1 MTMLIKRIIA
11 GILVGLFFG
20 SLLALSIGPILFG
33 ILLILSGLCQ
43 YEFYTLAKKGGIP
56 VLPKTGI
63 VIGTLWLVHEYLC
76 RSVAAPFHHLLPVLE
91 PLCIFAMIFSIAMI
105 VMFTT
110 SVSRKF
116 EAAGTT
122 ILGILYM
129 PFLLGFFFRLAQW
142 GATEPFATT
151 RAGVFL
157 VFFMCLVIKMSDTG
171 AFSVGLTCAKTIGT
185 HRMAPTISPKKSW
198 EGLIGGV
205 VIGCLVAG
213 LMAFGANHFQWGP
226 EGIFWAIEG
235 AVPALTL
242 TRTIVVA
249 AILIVIGVFGDLIE
263 STFKRA
269 ADIKDSASIFPGMG
283 GLLDVIDSLV
293 FIPAVFFAILEAL
306 K

>member
-1 MTMLIKRIIA
+1 MLIKRIIA

-20 SLLALSIGPILFG
+20 SILALSCGPLLFFM
-33 ILLILSGLCQ
+33 LLTLSALCQ

-63 VIGTLWLVHEYLC
+63 ALGTLWLAHEYLC
-76 RSVAAPFHHLLPVLE
+76 RADAAPLHHLLPVSE
-91 PLCIFAMIFSIAMI
+91 PLCLFVMIFTIAMTT
-105 VMFTT
+105 MFT
-110 SVSRKF
+110 SSEKRKF

-142 GATEPFATT
+142 GATAPFATT
-151 RAGVFL
+151 RSGVFL

-185 HRMAPTISPKKSW
+185 HKMAPTISPKKSW
-198 EGLIGGV
+198 EGLVGGIAV
-205 VIGCLVAG
+205 GCLSAA
-213 LMAFGANHFQWGP
+213 LMALGANHYQWGP
-226 EGIFWAIEG
+226 EGIFWALDG
-235 AVPALTL
+235 AAPALSLVKTIAVAAL
-242 TRTIVVA
+242 LIVV
-249 AILIVIGVFGDLIE
+249 GVFGDLIE

-293 FIPAVFFAILEAL
+293 FIPALFYAILELLA